1 MSETPNHRRVR
12 FDLRAYSSSFPPDQE
27 PLRSLDEAFLA
38 AWKMTPALYRYKRRF
53 YALFTEEKNGKL
65 VNDSNDLCLAQA
77 PAFVGG
83 LSLAGALF

>member
-1 MSETPNHRRVR
+1 
-12 FDLRAYSSSFPPDQE
+12 
-27 PLRSLDEAFLA
+27 
-38 AWKMTPALYRYKRRF
+38 MTPVLYRYKRRF
-53 YALFTEEKNGKL
+53 YALFTEEKNGTL